1 MLTWGFSA
9 GLTRERGGGSRSA
22 EPVMHLVV
30 FENLLHRLVRV
41 EAIAGIVDASGRR
54 GLNRQALIH

>member
-1 MLTWGFSA
+1 
-9 GLTRERGGGSRSA
+9 
-22 EPVMHLVV
+22 MHLVV